1 MLPDLRGVT
10 LVAITSVALE
20 PTLEA
25 LAVSMGRARF
35 GKVLLLTDQP
45 RPSAS
50 DPRID
55 WRRIGR
61 LSSRRDFSRF
71 MLQDLAAHIETSH
84 ALCVQWDGFVLDG
97 ARWTDKFLDFD
108 YIGAPWPHF
117 GDGHNVGNGGFSLR
131 SRRLLEA
138 CGGLPFDGTQA
149 EDVVIARL
157 GRTDLEELGMRFAPE
172 SVAREFAYE
181 RMAPTG
187 REFGFHGAFNLV
199 RYLSPR
205 DALELYRKL
214 EPQIL
219 ARNERWEILRWA
231 IMHGRPR
238 LALVLLKR
246 LLRTQSRQPGS

>member
-1 MLPDLRGVT
+1 M
-10 LVAITSVALE
+10 AITSVALE

-25 LAVSMGRARF
+25 LAVSMARARF
-35 GKVLLLTDQP
+35 GKVVLLTDQP
-45 RPSAS
+45 RHSGA

-71 MLQDLAAHIETSH
+71 MLQGLAAHIETDH

-97 ARWTDKFLDFD
+97 ARWNDSFLDFD

-117 GDGHNVGNGGFSLR
+117 ADGHNVGNGGFSLR

-138 CGGLPFDGTQA
+138 CAGLPFDGTQA
-149 EDVVIARL
+149 EDIVISRL
-157 GRTDLEELGMRFAPE
+157 CRPALEQLGIRFAPE
-172 SVAREFAYE
+172 ALAREFAYE
-181 RMAPTG
+181 RTAPTG

-199 RYLSPR
+199 RYLSPG
-205 DALELYRKL
+205 DALELYRNL

-231 IMHGRPR
+231 IMHRRPR

-246 LLRTQSRQPGS
+246 LFSNAGPRG